1 MCGYLGIPLA
11 EDKIEGPSSCL
22 VFLGI
27 EIDTVAGE
35 VRLPVGKLK
44 SLASDLPG
52 WVSRKKCTRREL
64 ESITGKLQ
72 HAAKVVRS
80 GRTFVRRLFDLIA
93 KFKKPDHHIKLN
105 ASARSDLAWWCHFV
119 EMWNG
124 VSLLHC
130 IGSLVPTNVVTSD
143 VSGWGC
149 GGYWVD
155 KWFQLAWSSTRV
167 SSSVN
172 IAVKE
177 LIPIV
182 LAAAVWGQWW
192 QDGVVLC
199 RCDNEAVVAII
210 KSRTSRDIELMHML
224 RCLAFIE
231 AKFSCTIIAVH
242 LPGVNNS
249 LADDLSR
256 DRLASFLQSAPG
268 PLSQV
273 PTTLSPRLL
282 ELTCNSKPDWT
293 SPSWNRMFR
302 DFVFSV

>member
-1 MCGYLGIPLA
+1 M
-11 EDKIEGPSSCL
+11 
-22 VFLGI
+22 
-27 EIDTVAGE
+27 
-35 VRLPVGKLK
+35 
-44 SLASDLPG
+44 
-52 WVSRKKCTRREL
+52 
-64 ESITGKLQ
+64 
-72 HAAKVVRS
+72 
-80 GRTFVRRLFDLIA
+80 
-93 KFKKPDHHIKLN
+93 
-105 ASARSDLAWWCHFV
+105 

-130 IGSLVPTNVVTSD
+130 IGCLVPKNVVTSD
-143 VSGWGC
+143 ASGWGC
-149 GGYWVD
+149 GGYWDD
-155 KWFQLAWSSTRV
+155 KWFQLAWSSTLV

-192 QDGVVLC
+192 QGGVVLC
-199 RCDNEAVVAII
+199 RCDNEAVVAVI
-210 KSRTSRDIELMHML
+210 KSRTSRDMELMHLL

-231 AKFSCTIIAVH
+231 AKFSCTIVAVH

-256 DRLASFLQSAPG
+256 NRLSSFLQSAPG

-273 PTTLSPRLL
+273 PSTLPPRLL